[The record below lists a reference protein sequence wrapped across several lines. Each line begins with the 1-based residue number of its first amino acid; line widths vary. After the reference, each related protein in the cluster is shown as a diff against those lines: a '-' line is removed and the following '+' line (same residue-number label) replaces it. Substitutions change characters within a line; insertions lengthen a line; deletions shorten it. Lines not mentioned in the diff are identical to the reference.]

1 MLRDS
6 LIAQESGSYLLN
18 LSARSPHIRCLIQK
32 ANPKEPMQSSHIV
45 GLCAVSIGLS
55 IVATSPA
62 SAVNEQCRSIK
73 SDKER
78 LACFDREASSTQR
91 GNTEARPTTDQK
103 AVGAFVDPV
112 EWLRAENDK
121 VTARLKG
128 VCRGC

>member
-6 LIAQESGSYLLN
+6 LIAQESDSYLLN
-18 LSARSPHIRCLIQK
+18 LSARSPHIRCLFKK
-32 ANPKEPMQSSHIV
+32 ANPQEPMRSSQIV

-62 SAVNEQCRSIK
+62 SAVNEHCRSIK